1 MRRESEAAGVCG
13 GVEAV
18 GGAAGSGRRKCAGG
32 SRGTGHSA
40 ENAALGI
47 QGELPCAARS
57 VALGQFA
64 GARAGTAGAGTRR
77 SEAFSAC
84 PEQVSNASA
93 PNGRAVRRGRA
104 DTGKKATT
112 HNTGQ
117 NGATPEMRGQTRNS
131 SIFPTDNTALTIQGE
146 LPKRSSEA
154 LRLGSSRARGR
165 GSPEP
170 EREGAKRQAVRRGR
184 TGANLRPARH
194 TEKGQP
200 RGLASNS
207 YAPQARV
214 VTTLSCAATGTVGS

>member
-131 SIFPTDNTALTIQGE
+131 SIFPTDNTALTIQGA
-146 LPKRSSEA
+146 RAGIAGAGTRRSEA
-154 LRLGSSRARGR
+154 TR
-165 GSPEP
+165 
-170 EREGAKRQAVRRGR
+170 AVRRGR
-184 TGANLRPARH
+184 AGANMRPARH

-207 YAPQARV
+207 YASQARV